1 MARNSE
7 ISHYLYPLNPKSGF
21 VLKHGNKEVPTS
33 WDGFFEIINDNVV
46 DKWRVAKN
54 ASKLRVGDMIW
65 VHFSLPVSALGAVGT
80 VVREPEWESDWDS
93 YAVWIRWDQK
103 LTEKLR
109 QAPIPRRKYRQVPYG
124 AVLAAN
130 QQTSALLDRW
140 LDGKRDKVA
149 KRREHQVRFRMS
161 EVEQRLG
168 QHEFRSRL
176 LSAYRNQCAISGCA
190 VTEVLQ
196 AAHIQP
202 VKSAGSHSVSNG
214 LLLRADL
221 HNLFDRGLIT
231 VSDKYIV
238 NVNPEVCKDPTY
250 RIFDG
255 KRLRTLPRTKS
266 QYPNKTLLKRHREIH
281 RQSQG

>member
-1 MARNSE
+1 MARNNE
-7 ISHYLYPLNPKSGF
+7 VSHYLYPLNPKSGF
-21 VLKHGNKEVPTS
+21 VLTRGNKEVPTS
-33 WDGFFEIINDNVV
+33 FDGFFEILNYDVA
-46 DKWRVAKN
+46 DKWGVARN

-65 VHFSLPVSALGAVGT
+65 VHFSRPVSALGAVGT
-80 VVREPEWESDWDS
+80 VVREPEWESDWDR
-93 YAVWIRWDQK
+93 YAVWIRWDRK

-109 QAPIPRRKYRQVPYG
+109 QSPIPRERYRQVPYG

-130 QQTSALLDRW
+130 QRTSALLARW
-140 LDGKRDKVA
+140 LDGKRDKA
-149 KRREHQVRFRMS
+149 TKRREHQVRFRMS

-168 QHEFRSRL
+168 QQEFRSLL

-202 VKSAGSHSVSNG
+202 VKSAGSHLVSNG

-238 NVNPEVCKDPTY
+238 NVSPEVCKDPTY
-250 RIFDG
+250 RKFDG
-255 KRLRTLPRTKS
+255 KRLRILPRTKS

-281 RQSQG
+281 RQTQG